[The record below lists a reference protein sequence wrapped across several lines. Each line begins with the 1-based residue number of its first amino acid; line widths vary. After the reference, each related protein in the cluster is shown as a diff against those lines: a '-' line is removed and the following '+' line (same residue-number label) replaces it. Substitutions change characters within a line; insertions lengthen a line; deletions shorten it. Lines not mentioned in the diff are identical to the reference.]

1 MNLSANISRKQIL
14 LIISRILAISKKEFK
29 QFFRDKLIL
38 FAFMFLPVSLTVIL
52 GYALNFDLYGIKVG
66 VLDED
71 KSPESRRL
79 TDIFSHSEYFNFA
92 ASLKSQA
99 EADKYLNENR
109 VRCVVVIPEDFS
121 RKFNSNENVSIQLL
135 IDGSEGNIATAV
147 TNYMRSAVLTYA
159 RDIARERSYK
169 YGIRNLPGIGV
180 STLFLYNSELKSSR
194 FFVPGLIAII
204 LTIVAVV
211 SIAMS
216 VANEKETGTIS
227 LLRISQTSFVE
238 IVTGKILTYAA
249 VILFVFI
256 VILMAS
262 YIFFGIYVKGS
273 YLLLALTTILF
284 LFAGLNLGLFVSAVT
299 NTRQLAFQVATLL
312 SLTPSIILSGFI
324 FPIENMPQV
333 IQILSNI
340 TPSKFFIVILRS
352 IIIKGAGLSAI
363 WPQMISLFVF
373 GFVFFFLSILLN
385 VKGEAQ

>member
-1 MNLSANISRKQIL
+1 MSRRQTPLVIN
-14 LIISRILAISKKEFK
+14 RILAISKKEFK

-38 FAFMFLPVSLTVIL
+38 FAFLFLPVSLTIIL

-66 VLDED
+66 VLDKD
-71 KSPESRRL
+71 KTPESRRL
-79 TDIFSHSEYFNFA
+79 LETFSHSEYFRFA
-92 ASLKSQA
+92 ASLNTEIQ
-99 EADKYLNENR
+99 ADKYLNENR
-109 VRCVVVIPEDFS
+109 LRCVVVIPEDFS
-121 RKFNSNENVSIQLL
+121 GKLNSNQDVSVQLL
-135 IDGSEGNIATAV
+135 IDGSEGSIATAV
-147 TNYMRSAVLTYA
+147 ANYVRSAVLA
-159 RDIARERSYK
+159 FAKDIEAERSYK
-169 YGIRNLPGIGV
+169 YGIRSLPGIGV
-180 STLFLYNSELKSSR
+180 STLFLYNSGLKSSK

-204 LTIVAVV
+204 LTIVSVV

-238 IVTGKILTYAA
+238 IVSGKILTYAA

-256 VILMAS
+256 IILIAS

-273 YLLLALTTILF
+273 YTLLSVSTLLF

-299 NTRQLAFQVATLL
+299 NTRQLAFQVATFL

-324 FPIENMPQV
+324 FPIENMPRV

-352 IIIKGAGLSAI
+352 VIIKGAGLSAI
-363 WPQMISLFVF
+363 WPEMLSLFAF
-373 GFVFFFLSILLN
+373 GFVFFFLSVLLN

>member
-1 MNLSANISRKQIL
+1 MNTRRISLVIN
-14 LIISRILAISKKEFK
+14 RILAISKKEFK

-38 FAFMFLPVSLTVIL
+38 FAFLFLPVSLTIIL

-66 VLDED
+66 ILDKD

-79 TDIFSHSEYFNFA
+79 ADIFSHSEYFSFT
-92 ASLKSQA
+92 ASLNNELQ
-99 EADKYLNENR
+99 ADKDLNENR

-121 RKFNSNENVSIQLL
+121 KKVNSGEDAAIQLL
-135 IDGSEGNIATAV
+135 IDGSEGSIATAV
-147 TNYMRSAVLTYA
+147 TNYMRSAVLTFA
-159 RDIARERSYK
+159 KEITAKKSYK
-169 YGIRNLPGIGV
+169 YGIKSLPGIGV
-180 STLFLYNSELKSSR
+180 STLFLYNSVLKSSR

-204 LTIVAVV
+204 LTIVSVV

-216 VANEKETGTIS
+216 VANEKETGTIN
-227 LLRISQTSFVE
+227 LLRISQTSFIE

-256 VILMAS
+256 VILFAS
-262 YIFFGIYVKGS
+262 WIFFGIYVKGS
-273 YLLLALTTILF
+273 YPLLALSTVLF
-284 LFAGLNLGLFVSAVT
+284 LYAGLNLGLFVSAVT
-299 NTRQLAFQVATLL
+299 NTRQLAFQIATFL

-324 FPIENMPQV
+324 FPIENMPRA

-352 IIIKGAGLSAI
+352 ILIKGAGLSAI
-363 WPQMISLFVF
+363 WPEMLSLFAF

>member
-1 MNLSANISRKQIL
+1 MSTRHIA
-14 LIISRILAISKKEFK
+14 LIINRILAISKKEFR

-38 FAFMFLPVSLTVIL
+38 FAFLFLPVSLTIIL

-66 VLDED
+66 ILDKD

-79 TDIFSHSEYFNFA
+79 VDIFSHSDYFSFQ
-92 ASLKSQA
+92 ASLNNEAQ
-99 EADKYLNENR
+99 ADKDLNENR
-109 VRCVVVIPEDFS
+109 VRCVVMIPKDFS
-121 RKFNSNENVSIQLL
+121 KKVNSGEDVSIQLL
-135 IDGSEGNIATAV
+135 IDGSEGSIATAV
-147 TNYMRSAVLTYA
+147 TNYMRSAVLTFA
-159 RDIARERSYK
+159 RDIAIEKSWK
-169 YGIRNLPGIGV
+169 YGIKSFPGIGL
-180 STLFLYNSELKSSR
+180 STLFLYNSQLKSSR

-204 LTIVAVV
+204 LTIVSVV

-256 VILMAS
+256 VILTAS

-273 YLLLALTTILF
+273 YFLLALSTALF
-284 LFAGLNLGLFVSAVT
+284 LFAGLNLGLFVSAIT
-299 NTRQLAFQVATLL
+299 NTRQLAFQIATFL

-324 FPIENMPQV
+324 FPIENMPQA

-363 WPQMISLFVF
+363 WPEMLSLFAF
-373 GFVFFFLSILLN
+373 GLVFFFLSIILN
-385 VKGEAQ
+385 VKGEA